1 MFCIF
6 TSALKWMLLPGLLLP
21 TTRHSGKRFSGQ
33 KKKKKKSEKSAFIF
47 NVILS
52 KLEIQIQN
60 FNCATVKH
68 YFLFSYSR
76 ICVFIYFF
84 LNFIFKLFSFFLDL
98 RSLFMFYDFYVTN
111 RHSIQPVFCF
121 FHLILYCKYCF
132 FLHEHSHYY
141 FGIPSLSHII
151 YISHIIYTVLLLKAN
166 LMAGFLFHFL

>member
-1 MFCIF
+1 
-6 TSALKWMLLPGLLLP
+6 MLLPGLLLP

-33 KKKKKKSEKSAFIF
+33 KKKKKSEKSAFIF

-68 YFLFSYSR
+68 YFLFSFFYSR

>member
-6 TSALKWMLLPGLLLP
+6 TSAWKWMLLPGLLLP

-68 YFLFSYSR
+68 YFLFSWLV
-76 ICVFIYFF
+76 IVTHDLWF
-84 LNFIFKLFSFFLDL
+84 LCNSSTFHTTCILLFSLNTIL
-98 RSLFMFYDFYVTN
+98 QILLFPARAQPLLL
-111 RHSIQPVFCF
+111 RHSIT
-121 FHLILYCKYCF
+121 LTY
-132 FLHEHSHYY
+132 
-141 FGIPSLSHII
+141 I

-166 LMAGFLFHFL
+166 LLAGFFTFCK